1 MDICKTG
8 DAMTPE
14 REAAILEGAIETFGT
29 AAQILKAIEELGELT
44 VELARAMNNLT
55 STDAIREELAD
66 VYIVLNQLQLIYG
79 DVTEIEI
86 DKLERLERMIREA
99 GRV

>member
-1 MDICKTG
+1 MDICKTS

-14 REAAILEGAIETFGT
+14 REGSILEGAIETFGT
-29 AAQILKAIEELGELT
+29 AAQILKAIEEL
-44 VELARAMNNLT
+44 A
-55 STDAIREELAD
+55 DA
-66 VYIVLNQLQLIYG
+66 YIMLNQLQLIYG

-86 DKLERLERMIREA
+86 GKLERLERMILEA